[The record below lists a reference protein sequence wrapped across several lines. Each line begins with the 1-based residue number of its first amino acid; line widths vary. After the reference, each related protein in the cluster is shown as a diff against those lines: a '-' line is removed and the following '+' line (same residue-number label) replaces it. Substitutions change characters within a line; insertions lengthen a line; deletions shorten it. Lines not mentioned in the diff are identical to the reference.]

1 MKNVICLIV
10 GESGSGKTTMS
21 NLLSE
26 YGNLNVLESYTT
38 RPERYKDEKGHVFV
52 TDEDYELLK
61 PNICAF
67 TEFDGYKYW
76 ATNDQVDKSDVYV
89 IDPAGI
95 DYFKNQYRGEKHV
108 VVVYLKVDKKE
119 RKRRML
125 NRGDSKKA
133 VKRRLKHDKK
143 AFKNVEKCADVIFTS
158 ANSSMFEISTQIY
171 GVMLG
176 TELMYDKKDKSNGD
190 IK

>member
-10 GESGSGKTTMS
+10 GESGSGKTTIS

-38 RPERYKDEKGHVFV
+38 RPERYKDEKGHVFA
-52 TDEDYELLK
+52 TDKDYESLK
-61 PNICAF
+61 DNICAF

-76 ATNDQVDKSDVYV
+76 ATNDQVDNSDVYV

-95 DYFKNQYRGEKHV
+95 DYFKTQYRGEKHV

-119 RKRRML
+119 RKKRML

-133 VKRRLKHDKK
+133 IKRRLKHDKK
-143 AFKNVEKCADVIFTS
+143 AFKNVEKCADVIFIS
-158 ANSSMFEISTQIY
+158 ANSSMVEVSTQIY

-176 TELMYDKKDKSNGD
+176 AELMYDNRNKSNRGR
-190 IK
+190 K